1 VHALAFSGGKYH
13 DIESRRHENLY
24 EVKVMLFKTLRL
36 KHNIRGYGW
45 VVLVLAL
52 SACSTVRLGYNQADT
67 LALYFADSYLDLDS
81 EQEAVWRESLKRLVS
96 WHRQNELPLYSKE
109 LARVQQ
115 GLQAPVQIEQVQAL
129 NDSLRTSLT
138 RTAHMAAPMLA
149 DLMLGLRPEQVT
161 YFRQRLDKSNRD
173 YREEQL
179 AGNDEAQKTRRHER
193 LMTQLERWFGDFN
206 AAQREQIRRWSDARP
221 LRGELWYSERL
232 RRQDELLGLMRWAVQ
247 ERPPAPVL
255 TQRLKAW
262 IDTWGSTP
270 QPERRA
276 LVNESREQM
285 MLLLTQVANLTD
297 ISQKRLAVGR
307 VQTWIDD
314 FNVLVA
320 QR

>member
-1 VHALAFSGGKYH
+1 
-13 DIESRRHENLY
+13 
-24 EVKVMLFKTLRL
+24 
-36 KHNIRGYGW
+36 
-45 VVLVLAL
+45 
-52 SACSTVRLGYNQADT
+52 
-67 LALYFADSYLDLDS
+67 
-81 EQEAVWRESLKRLVS
+81 
-96 WHRQNELPLYSKE
+96 
-109 LARVQQ
+109 
-115 GLQAPVQIEQVQAL
+115 
-129 NDSLRTSLT
+129 
-138 RTAHMAAPMLA
+138 MAAPMLA

-232 RRQDELLGLMRWAVQ
+232 RRQDELLGLMLWAVQ

-285 MLLLTQVANLTD
+285 MLLLTQVTNLTD
-297 ISQKRLAVGR
+297 ISQKRLAVRR